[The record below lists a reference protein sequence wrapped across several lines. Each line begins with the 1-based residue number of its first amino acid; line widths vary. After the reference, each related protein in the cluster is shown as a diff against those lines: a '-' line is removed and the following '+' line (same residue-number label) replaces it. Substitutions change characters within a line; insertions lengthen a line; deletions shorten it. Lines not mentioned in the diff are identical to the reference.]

1 MWAVG
6 WETEDVSKTMLG
18 LSQMMMQRMLF
29 AKKPAQR
36 LSSIWTRPVCS
47 SLFVHLIF
55 NVKPVL

>member
-1 MWAVG
+1 VWAVG

-18 LSQMMMQRMLF
+18 LPQMMMQRMLF

-47 SLFVHLIF
+47 
-55 NVKPVL
+55 